1 VEGSDAMSPS
11 DLIDFLRGRGV
22 DAVSVVPFVGG
33 EKNRSWL
40 VDGAFVARSYS
51 SSTPAEV
58 EYELQ
63 AAEFLAQRGFPT
75 PAPIRANDGSLW
87 GTMHDRPAALFTYA
101 AGAHP
106 TDLLDGY
113 FSADLRLG
121 RNAAAL
127 AAQLHVLAADQSFN
141 GARTARLDPLQRIET
156 FLRSP
161 YSDLAVLRE
170 ATRHLTALHEKI
182 ADIYANPTG
191 LRQGLVHNDISAV
204 NLLLD
209 EVTGEINA
217 LIDFDDCMTSFQL
230 YDLGRIAETWGRT
243 PDRHADLTRIKELI
257 EAYDATRRL
266 TDRESELA
274 VDLIAAYAAATGVD
288 ILTNMLR
295 AGAHVQSPADSYSML
310 FFLDLTG
317 EQ

>member
-1 VEGSDAMSPS
+1 MSAS
-11 DLIDFLRGRGV
+11 DLTGFLRGRGV
-22 DAVSVVPFVGG
+22 DPVSVVPLLGG

-51 SSTPAEV
+51 TSTPAEV
-58 EYELQ
+58 EYELH
-63 AAEFLAQRGFPT
+63 ATEFLAQRGFPT
-75 PAPIRANDGSLW
+75 PAPVRAGDGSLW
-87 GTMHDRPAALFTYA
+87 GTIDDRPAALFTYA

-113 FSADLRLG
+113 FSTDLRLG
-121 RNAAAL
+121 RAAAGL
-127 AAQLHVLAADQSFN
+127 AAQLHVLTADQSFPGRRN
-141 GARTARLDPLQRIET
+141 ARLDPLERIGT

-161 YSDLAVLRE
+161 YADVPVLRE
-170 ATRHLTALHEKI
+170 ATRRLTALHEKI
-182 ADIYANPTG
+182 ADVYANPTG

-209 EVTGEINA
+209 EVTGDITA

-243 PDRHADLTRIKELI
+243 ADRHADLTRIKELI
-257 EAYDATRRL
+257 EAYDATRPL
-266 TDRESELA
+266 TDREAELA
-274 VDLIAAYAAATGVD
+274 VNLIATYAAATGVD

-295 AGAHVQSPADSYSML
+295 AGADVQSPADSYSML
-310 FFLDLTG
+310 FFLDLTA
-317 EQ
+317 

>member
-1 VEGSDAMSPS
+1 MSAS
-11 DLIDFLRGRGV
+11 DLTGFLRGRGV
-22 DAVSVVPFVGG
+22 DAVSVVPLVGG

-63 AAEFLAQRGFPT
+63 ATEFLAQRGFPT
-75 PAPIRANDGSLW
+75 PAPVRASDGSLW
-87 GTMHDRPAALFTYA
+87 GTMDDRPAALFTYA

-106 TDLLDGY
+106 TGLLDGY

-121 RNAAAL
+121 RDAAEL
-127 AAQLHVLAADQSFN
+127 AAQLHVLAADQSFD
-141 GARTARLDPLQRIET
+141 GAKTTRLDPLQRVET

-161 YSDLAVLRE
+161 YADLPVLRE
-170 ATRHLTALHEKI
+170 ATRRLTALEEKL
-182 ADIYANPTG
+182 ADVYTNPSG
-191 LRQGLVHNDISAV
+191 LRRGLVHNDISAV

-209 EVTGEINA
+209 EAGEITA

-230 YDLGRIAETWGRT
+230 YDLGRIAETWVRA

-266 TDRESELA
+266 TDREAELA

-295 AGAHVQSPADSYSML
+295 AGAHVQSPADSHSML